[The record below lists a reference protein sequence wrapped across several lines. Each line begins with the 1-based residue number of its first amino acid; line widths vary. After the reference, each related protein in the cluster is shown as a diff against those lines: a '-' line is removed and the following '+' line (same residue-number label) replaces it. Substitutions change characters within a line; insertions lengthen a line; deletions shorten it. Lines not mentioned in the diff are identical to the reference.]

1 MTNDNNYLYVQVR
14 AAPSVSWVQVLILII
29 AVFIGVVA
37 FLATIVICC
46 LYSK

>member
-1 MTNDNNYLYVQVR
+1 MR

-37 FLATIVICC
+37 FFATIIICC
-46 LYSK
+46 LYSKYVDMCIVVLS